1 MNHPLVGKY
10 YAFEDGNRIE
20 VIQVKDRGEEILL
33 VTYMISYGAGIPRKL
48 VMPMSEFMGTYRHL
62 FPGIEE

>member
-20 VIQVKDRGEEILL
+20 VIQVKDRGEDILL
-33 VTYMISYGAGIPRKL
+33 VTYLISYGSGIPRKL
-48 VMPMSEFMGTYRHL
+48 VMPMNEFMGNYRHL
-62 FPGIEE
+62 FSDDTE